1 MTSLFGLSMNAIMI
15 GLLVVVGVALL
26 AFAFAALRNPV
37 LFKMGLR
44 NIPRRRAQTIII
56 VFGLMVSTMIIA
68 AAFAVGDSLSYSITK
83 SAYDNLGAL
92 DLQVQTRPVGGA
104 QATAGAPYIADS
116 TVQTIEDQFGNPK
129 ELLTWVP
136 MINEPVPASNPR
148 TRLTEPQYHLVGLDP
163 AVVQKLGGLQAKGGG
178 RVQVSDLGPND
189 VFINATAADKID
201 ARPGDTIVSLV
212 NNQQHSFTVKAVVND
227 QMITGWQDVGSSD
240 NGGIVLPLAAARQ
253 VVGQTDGVN
262 QLYLSTSRD
271 AHAGLSR
278 GEKLFPTLKD
288 AVNSP
293 AVITELDGKGVTVKA
308 VNAKHDFVNTA
319 QTLGSVFTT
328 LFLLIGLFSI
338 AAGMMLIFLIFVMLA
353 AERRTEMGMARAVG
367 ISRLGMVQSFLAE
380 GMVYNLLAGV
390 VGAALGVGVAFLI
403 IWIAANLIFTGNN
416 TLPFAGHVSPRS
428 VVVAYCLGVALTFIT
443 VVFSAYRTT
452 RMNIVAA
459 IRDMPEDSIKGRN
472 GRHVRGR
479 WILSSIL
486 RLLGGIAVV
495 SGLSAAAKAPAVG
508 LAIAVIG
515 VVLLIVAP
523 WLIGRRGWGVA
534 WRALICLIPGVAPVW
549 AVLGFLRGFGMSWTA
564 VWSVVCLLVGLLS
577 LLFSHSAGSLF
588 LFAAGVSITALGLAL
603 IARVRGLP
611 NRPAF
616 TVFGVLMLVYW
627 LLPFS
632 VLKNL
637 FGSFYGNDSG
647 GPEMFFLSGVMIVLG
662 STLVLIFNGEL
673 LARLVNRVG
682 GGLGSV
688 RPSLATAIAYPM
700 ASKLRTGLTLGMF
713 SLIIFSITAM
723 SSVNSNTSK
732 LFAGDNARG
741 GWDVNVATNLNN
753 NLGDLK
759 TALAQNGVDTSKIA
773 AMGAT
778 TDYRG
783 TTDIRMAN
791 SNQWQ
796 RYFVRAGNQDFLGA
810 NQMKI
815 QAHVKDIPA
824 DQIWKTLASQPNDAV
839 IDAGALGS
847 QRGGGSDGPNFQLKG
862 VKNSDKT
869 FDKPIDVVIRDAA
882 GKETTLHV
890 IGVIDQTVQGAFATL
905 MVSGATYAQTL
916 GQPAFTLDSIR
927 LTSGTDDKTYAKS
940 IRAALSQYG
949 VQATSIRSDIADA
962 LAISRGVGYLFEGF
976 MGLGLFVGI
985 AAVAVIAARTVVER
999 RQQIGMLRAVGYRR
1013 GQVAL
1018 SFALETSF
1026 IALFGIA
1033 AGVIT
1038 ASILSY
1044 NLFSS
1049 GTVGG
1054 STNGISFSLPWAQ
1067 IIIFAG
1073 VGYLA
1078 SLLMTY
1084 IPSRQAAALPIAEA
1098 LRYE

>member
-1 MTSLFGLSMNAIMI
+1 MKSLFGIPMNGIMI
-15 GLLVVVGVALL
+15 GLLVIVGAALL
-26 AFAFAALRNPV
+26 AFVLAAVRNPV
-37 LFKMGLR
+37 LFKLGLR
-44 NIPRRRAQTIII
+44 NIPRRRAQSIII

-68 AAFAVGDSLSYSITK
+68 AAFAVGDSLDYSITK
-83 SAYDNLGAL
+83 SVYDNLGAL
-92 DLQVQTRPVGGA
+92 DLRVQTRPVGGA
-104 QATAGAPYIADS
+104 AATAGAPYISGAS
-116 TVQTIEDQFGNPK
+116 VSAIEDEFGTPK

-136 MINEPVPASNPR
+136 MINEPAPVGNPR

-163 AVVQKLGGLQAKGGG
+163 AVVQKLGGLAAKGGG
-178 RVQVSDLGPND
+178 HVELSDLGPNE

-201 ARPGDTIVSLV
+201 ARPGDTIVSLF
-212 NNQQHSFTVKAVVND
+212 NNQQHSFTVKAIVND
-227 QMITGWQDVGSSD
+227 QIMTGWQDVGNSNG
-240 NGGIVLPLAAARQ
+240 NGGIVLPLEAARQ
-253 VVGQTDGVN
+253 IVGKPDGVN
-262 QLYLSTSRD
+262 QLYLSTSKD
-271 AHAGLSR
+271 SHAGLTR

-288 AVNSP
+288 AVNSAP
-293 AVITELDGKGVTVKA
+293 VIESLDSKGVTVKA

-319 QTLGSVFTT
+319 ETLGNVFTT
-328 LFLLIGLFSI
+328 LFVVIGLFSI

-353 AERRTEMGMARAVG
+353 AERRAEMGMARAVG
-367 ISRLGMVQSFLAE
+367 ISRLGLVQSFLAE
-380 GMVYNLLAGV
+380 GMVYNLLAGI

-443 VVFSAYRTT
+443 VVFSSYRTT

-459 IRDMPEDSIKGRN
+459 IRDMPEDTVKGREPRRVK
-472 GRHVRGR
+472 GAA
-479 WILSSIL
+479 ILSSVL
-486 RLLGGIAVV
+486 RLVGGIAVV
-495 SGLSAAAKAPAVG
+495 SGLTAAGSAAG
-508 LAIAVIG
+508 LGLGIAAAG
-515 VVLLIVAP
+515 LVLLIVAP
-523 WLIGRRGWGVA
+523 WLVGRRGWGVA
-534 WRALICLIPGVAPVW
+534 WRALVSLLPGVAPVW
-549 AVLGFLRGFGMSWTA
+549 AVLGILRGFGMSWTS

-577 LLFSHSAGSLF
+577 LLGSHAAGSLF

-603 IARVRGLP
+603 IARVRGVS
-611 NRPAF
+611 NRVAF
-616 TVFGVLMLVYW
+616 TAFGVLMLVYW
-627 LLPFS
+627 LLPFD

-647 GPEMFFLSGVMIVLG
+647 NFEMFFLSGVMIVLA

-688 RPSLATAIAYPM
+688 RPALATAIAYPM

-713 SLIIFSITAM
+713 SLIIFSITVM
-723 SSVNSNTSK
+723 SSVNSNTAK
-732 LFAGDNARG
+732 LFAGDSARG
-741 GWDVNVATNLNN
+741 GWDVNVDTNLNN
-753 NLGDLK
+753 NLGDFK
-759 TALAQNGVDTSKIA
+759 SAMAKNGVDTSKIA

-778 TDYRG
+778 TGYRG

-791 SNQWQ
+791 STKWQ
-796 RYFVRAGNQDFLGA
+796 RYFVRAGDPAFLDA

-815 QAHVKDIPA
+815 QAHVKDIPKE
-824 DQIWKTLASQPNDAV
+824 QIWKTLETQPTDAV
-839 IDAGALGS
+839 IDAGALSG
-847 QRGGGSDGPNFQLKG
+847 QQGGGSDGPNFVLKG

-890 IGVIDQTVQGAFATL
+890 IGVIDQTVQNVFATL
-905 MVSGATYAQTL
+905 MVSGSTYTQSL
-916 GQPAFTLDSIR
+916 GQPAFDLYSIR
-927 LTSGTDDKTYAKS
+927 LTPGTDDKVYAKS

-962 LAISRGVGYLFEGF
+962 LAIQKGISYLFEGF

-1044 NLFSS
+1044 NLFTSTTFGDTS
-1049 GTVGG
+1049 GA
-1054 STNGISFSLPWAQ
+1054 SFSLPWAQ

-1073 VGYLA
+1073 VGYLL

-1084 IPSRQAAALPIAEA
+1084 IPSRQAASLPIAEA